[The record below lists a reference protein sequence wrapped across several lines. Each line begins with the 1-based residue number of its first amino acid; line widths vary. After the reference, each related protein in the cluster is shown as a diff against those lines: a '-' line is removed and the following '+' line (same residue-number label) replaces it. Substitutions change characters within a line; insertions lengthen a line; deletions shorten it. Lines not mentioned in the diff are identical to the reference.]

1 MSHDL
6 NINPD
11 LNRAEKYPLIL
22 QQAEA
27 LVKDESNLIANMA
40 NIAALIKES
49 LQFHWV
55 GFYIVE
61 GNELVLGPF
70 QGPIACTRI
79 KIPKGVC
86 GTCVERKEAVLVPDV
101 NKFEGHI
108 ACSSL
113 SRSELVLPK
122 IVGGTVKFVLDIDSI
137 HLDDFSEIDIDYFNA
152 ILRSL

>member
-1 MSHDL
+1 MAHDL
-6 NINPD
+6 NINPN
-11 LNRAEKYPLIL
+11 LNRKEKYPLIL

-27 LVKDESNLIANMA
+27 LVKDEPNLIANMA

-61 GNELVLGPF
+61 GDELVLGPF
-70 QGPIACTRI
+70 QGPVACTRI

-86 GTCVERKEAVLVPDV
+86 GACVERKEAVLVPDV
-101 NKFEGHI
+101 DKFDGHI

-122 IVGGTVKFVLDIDSI
+122 IVDGTVKFILDIDSSE
-137 HLDDFSEIDIDYFNA
+137 LDDFSQLDIDYFNS
-152 ILRSL
+152 ILKSL

>member
-1 MSHDL
+1 MAHDL
-6 NINPD
+6 NINPN
-11 LNRAEKYPLIL
+11 LNRKEKYPLIL

-27 LVKDESNLIANMA
+27 LVKDEPNLIANMA

-61 GNELVLGPF
+61 GDELVLGPF
-70 QGPIACTRI
+70 QGPVACTRI

-86 GTCVERKEAVLVPDV
+86 GACVERKEAVLVPDV
-101 NKFEGHI
+101 DKFDGHI

-122 IVGGTVKFVLDIDSI
+122 IVDGTVKFILDIDSSE
-137 HLDDFSEIDIDYFNA
+137 LDDFSQLDIDYFNL
-152 ILRSL
+152 ILKSL

>member
-1 MSHDL
+1 MAHDL
-6 NINPD
+6 NINPN
-11 LNRAEKYPLIL
+11 LNREEKYPLIL

-27 LVKDESNLIANMA
+27 LVKDEPNLIANMA

-61 GNELVLGPF
+61 GDELVLGPF
-70 QGPIACTRI
+70 QGPVACTRI

-86 GTCVERKEAVLVPDV
+86 GACVERKEAVLVPDV
-101 NKFEGHI
+101 DKFDGHI

-122 IVGGTVKFVLDIDSI
+122 IVDGTVKFILDIDSSE
-137 HLDDFSEIDIDYFNA
+137 LDDFSQLDIDYFNL
-152 ILRSL
+152 ILKSL

>member
-1 MSHDL
+1 MAHDL

-11 LNRAEKYPLIL
+11 LNREEKYPLIL
-22 QQAEA
+22 KQAEA
-27 LVKDESNLIANMA
+27 LVKDEPNLIANMA

-55 GFYIVE
+55 GFYLVE
-61 GNELVLGPF
+61 GDELVLGPF
-70 QGPIACTRI
+70 QGPVACTRI

-101 NKFEGHI
+101 DKFEGHI

-122 IVGGTVKFVLDIDSI
+122 IVDGTVKFILDIDSSE
-137 HLDDFSEIDIDYFNA
+137 LDDFSQTDIDYFNA
-152 ILRSL
+152 ILKSL